1 MHHEIQLVWYRI
13 TCAGPQNNQ
22 ISNNFTYFKSEPV
35 ATLSNLYGHFDE
47 RKKLEENKKYILD
60 GVAPLVTYPPPA
72 NSTTNLPS
80 PYSKRP

>member
-47 RKKLEENKKYILD
+47 REKLEEKKKTYTRWGSPIGYI
-60 GVAPLVTYPPPA
+60 
-72 NSTTNLPS
+72 PS
-80 PYSKRP
+80 PC